1 MRLQQLR
8 GLPVVDPVTARKVGV
23 VTDYR
28 LDAVAG
34 RLAAIEAGDNGG
46 ASQGSLIPAASIRRV
61 GRHAIMLTGDAVP
74 DLQDDE
80 AWLTSRTLVGLAVLS
95 TDGTALGRLADA
107 ELDADN
113 LSVGEFLLQAP
124 LTERLFGRQTRPM
137 GLQVTSCSRELLVV
151 VPQPAPPPAPDFE
164 PDSEPEPEATAN
176 PEPAPSTSPIPLLK
190 QDDQAPDPA
199 PGVTSVSPAD
209 TPAPES
215 ARANGHNY

>member
-1 MRLQQLR
+1 
-8 GLPVVDPVTARKVGV
+8 VVDPVTARKVGV

-46 ASQGSLIPAASIRRV
+46 ASQGTLIPATSIRRV
-61 GRHAIMLTGDAVP
+61 GRHAVMLTGDGVP
-74 DLQDDE
+74 DLQDEE

-107 ELDADN
+107 ELDPDT

-124 LTERLFGRQTRPM
+124 MTERLLGHQTRPM

-151 VPQPAPPPAPDFE
+151 VPQATPTPDFE
-164 PDSEPEPEATAN
+164 PDSEPEPEAT
-176 PEPAPSTSPIPLLK
+176 PTSEPATSTSPIPLLK
-190 QDDQAPDPA
+190 HDDQAPEAA
-199 PGVTSVSPAD
+199 PTVASVSPAD
-209 TPAPES
+209 PAPPES

>member
-34 RLAAIEAGDNGG
+34 RLAAIEAGDQGNGSPG
-46 ASQGSLIPAASIRRV
+46 TLIPASSIRRV
-61 GRHAIMLTGDAVP
+61 GRHAVMLTGDAVP
-74 DLQDDE
+74 DLQDDD

-107 ELDADN
+107 ELDADS
-113 LSVGEFLLQAP
+113 LAVGQFLLQAP
-124 LTERLFGRQTRPM
+124 MTERLLGHHTRPM
-137 GLQVTSCSRELLVV
+137 GLEVTSCSRELLVV
-151 VPQPAPPPAPDFE
+151 VPQPAPAPDFE
-164 PDSEPEPEATAN
+164 PDSEHEPEAAADSQPTS
-176 PEPAPSTSPIPLLK
+176 STSPIPLLK
-190 QDDQAPDPA
+190 HDDQAPEAPPTVVSVAPA
-199 PGVTSVSPAD
+199 EPSP
-209 TPAPES
+209 PES